1 MFNCLECGVEREQNS
16 HGKRRKFCSGIC
28 GTRYNQK
35 KNGRPSEFELLNT
48 TWTFTGYVKIPERN
62 FTTPLDDYMDSATL
76 FEMKKLEDAEN

>member
-28 GTRYNQK
+28 GIRYNQK
-35 KNGRPSEFELLNT
+35 KNGRRTPLRNA
-48 TWTFTGYVKIPERN
+48 WTFTGYVKIPERN